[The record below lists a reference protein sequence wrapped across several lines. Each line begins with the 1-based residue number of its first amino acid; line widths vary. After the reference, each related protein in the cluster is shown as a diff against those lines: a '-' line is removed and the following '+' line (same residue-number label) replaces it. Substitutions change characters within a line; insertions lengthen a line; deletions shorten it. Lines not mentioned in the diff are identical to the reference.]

1 VCEAAPRKEDCTVN
15 RVMEPVTGVFR
26 SPQDAQ
32 AAVTALDQAGFS
44 RNRINLLS
52 PGASEQQVHSVP
64 TSDMEQPG
72 AVGAAFG
79 GVLGGAL
86 GMVAGFELGVGVT
99 ALLPGVGPVIGV
111 GIAAAALL
119 GAGGAIGGAMI
130 GSSGDEQ
137 NTEGLPADEV
147 FFYED
152 ALRQG
157 KSLVIIMT
165 SDGDEAERARK
176 VLAAHRAES
185 LDAGRE
191 AWWVGL
197 RGAEEEHYL
206 ALGRNFE
213 HDQKVYRA
221 GFEAALQRD
230 LRGKTTVQA
239 MDYLAERY
247 PLIWNTEPF
256 RRGFERGQ
264 TYWANSQE
272 ENALVSNK

>member
-1 VCEAAPRKEDCTVN
+1 
-15 RVMEPVTGVFR
+15 
-26 SPQDAQ
+26 
-32 AAVTALDQAGFS
+32 
-44 RNRINLLS
+44 
-52 PGASEQQVHSVP
+52 
-64 TSDMEQPG
+64 MEQPG
-72 AVGAAFG
+72 AVGGAFG

-99 ALLPGVGPVIGV
+99 ALLPGVGPVVGV

-119 GAGGAIGGAMI
+119 GAGGAIGGAI
-130 GSSGDEQ
+130 LGSSGDQ
-137 NTEGLPADEV
+137 QHTQGLPADEL

-157 KSLVIIMT
+157 RSLVIVMT
-165 SDGDEAERARK
+165 ADGDEAERARK
-176 VLAAHRAES
+176 VLAENSAES
-185 LDAGRE
+185 LDAARD

-197 RGAEEEHYL
+197 RDAEEQHYS

-230 LRGKTTVQA
+230 LRGKTSVQA

-264 TYWANSQE
+264 IYWANAQSE
-272 ENALVSNK
+272 ETAWVFNK